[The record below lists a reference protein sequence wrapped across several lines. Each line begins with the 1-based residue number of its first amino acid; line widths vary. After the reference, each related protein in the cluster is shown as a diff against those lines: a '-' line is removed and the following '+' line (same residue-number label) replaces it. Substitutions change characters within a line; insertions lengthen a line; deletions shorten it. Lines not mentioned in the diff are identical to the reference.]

1 MTTFK
6 DVSWSN
12 NMKKAYRLACHD
24 AAIRR
29 QDELFNRNMM
39 IKQKIHGVI
48 ICLLSIVGAW
58 WLSEYYGQTEYF
70 LLAVGIVAYGLYLI
84 CTKDNLEKE
93 LREQMKHEEEVYR
106 EYRKER

>member
-1 MTTFK
+1 MERQFQVIEFSENYKRALRMADTI
-6 DVSWSN
+6 VA
-12 NMKKAYRLACHD
+12 KKRLD
-24 AAIRR
+24 RMF
-29 QDELFNRNMM
+29 ERNMM

-48 ICLLSIVGAW
+48 ICLLAIVGAW

-106 EYRKER
+106 EYKNR